1 MNNQQKP
8 VQLKVS
14 LDKTLPVICES
25 CGCQAFQEALMLRKV
40 SKFLTGDAQ
49 DGVLPIQTFV
59 CVKCGHINE
68 DFMPKE
74 LKKPEA
80 PFETKKSNTF
90 VSEKLVTGKDL
101 SSLND

>member
-1 MNNQQKP
+1 MNNSQQKP

-14 LDKTLPVICES
+14 LDKTLPIVCES
-25 CGCQAFQEALMLRKV
+25 CGGQAFQEALMLRKV

-59 CVKCGHINE
+59 CTKCGHINA

-74 LKKPEA
+74 L
-80 PFETKKSNTF
+80 
-90 VSEKLVTGKDL
+90 SESKAE
-101 SSLND
+101 